1 MKRCMICQ
9 NPIIEVVDLLNFFSP
24 ISDVCKDCEL
34 KLTFNHAARRCPRC
48 LKILSDEEQ
57 ECLDCVWLSK
67 NYTLINQ
74 LYTIYDY
81 QGLAKD
87 LIQQYKL
94 VGDVAIAQIFQLPRS
109 IMKQYDYVIPAPIH
123 PNKLAKRTFDH
134 VTFVLDSQNI
144 KYTQIFETEERLKQ
158 SDLSKRARALQ
169 HNPFKIKRDLELE
182 NKKILLVD
190 DIYTTGLTIHRLA
203 ELLIVRKIRKID
215 ALTFA
220 RG

>member
-9 NPIIEVVDLLNFFSP
+9 NPIIEVVDLFNFFSP

-34 KLTFNHAARRCPRC
+34 KLTFNHDARRCPGC

-169 HNPFKIKRDLELE
+169 HNPFKIKCDIELE

-190 DIYTTGLTIHRLA
+190 DIYTTGLTIHLLA

>member
-9 NPIIEVVDLLNFFSP
+9 NPIIEVVDLFNFFSP

-34 KLTFNHAARRCPRC
+34 KLTFKHDARRCPGC

-169 HNPFKIKRDLELE
+169 HNPFKIKCDIELE

>member
-9 NPIIEVVDLLNFFSP
+9 NPIIEVVDLFNFFSP

-34 KLTFNHAARRCPRC
+34 KLTFNHDARRCPGC

-169 HNPFKIKRDLELE
+169 HNPFKIKCDIELE

>member
-9 NPIIEVVDLLNFFSP
+9 NPIIEEVDLLNFFSP
-24 ISDVCKDCEL
+24 ISNICKDCEL
-34 KLTFNHAARRCPRC
+34 KLTFNHVARRCPRC
-48 LKILSDEEQ
+48 LKILSDEEKA
-57 ECLDCVWLSK
+57 CLDCVWLSK
-67 NYTLINQ
+67 KYTLINQ

-94 VGDVAIAQIFQLPRS
+94 VGDVAIAQIFQLPSR

-134 VTFVLDSQNI
+134 VTFVLDTQNI

-169 HNPFKIKRDLELE
+169 HNPFKIKCDIELD

-203 ELLIVRKIRKID
+203 ELLLIRKIRKID
-215 ALTFA
+215 AFTFA